1 MPAMLRIDTLKFA
14 RSLSEA
20 GMDRRQAEALVQ
32 GLSDADTSD
41 FATKPDI
48 ADLRADVADLRAE
61 LKGEIAE
68 LRTELKGEIAE
79 LRAELKGE
87 IAELRTELK
96 GGTAELRTGLNSG
109 IAELRTE
116 FTGEIGALRTELRTG
131 LAAARSET
139 FRFMYL
145 QVIAIVG
152 LTVTLVK
159 LLP

>member
-1 MPAMLRIDTLKFA
+1 MVREGQADMPAMLRIDTLKFA
-14 RSLSEA
+14 RSLADA

-41 FATKPDI
+41 FATKADI
-48 ADLRADVADLRAE
+48 GEVKAEVAGLRADMAELRSE
-61 LKGEIAE
+61 LKGEIASV
-68 LRTELKGEIAE
+68 RVELKSEIGD
-79 LRAELKGE
+79 LRAELSDLR
-87 IAELRTELK
+87 AELR
-96 GGTAELRTGLNSG
+96 G
-109 IAELRTE
+109 
-116 FTGEIGALRTELRTG
+116 G

>member
-14 RSLSEA
+14 RSLAEA

-41 FATKPDI
+41 FATKTDI
-48 ADLRADVADLRAE
+48 S
-61 LKGEIAE
+61 
-68 LRTELKGEIAE
+68 E
-79 LRAELKGE
+79 LRAE
-87 IAELRTELK
+87 IAD
-96 GGTAELRTGLNSG
+96 
-109 IAELRTE
+109 
-116 FTGEIGALRTELRTG
+116 LRTELRTG
-131 LAAARSET
+131 LAAVRTEMGDLKAEL

-145 QVIAIVG
+145 QAMGIVGLTVG

>member
-14 RSLSEA
+14 RSLADA

-41 FATKPDI
+41 FATK
-48 ADLRADVADLRAE
+48 ADVGEVKAEVAGLRADM
-61 LKGEIAE
+61 
-68 LRTELKGEIAE
+68 AE

-87 IAELRTELK
+87 IADLRVET
-96 GGTAELRTGLNSG
+96 
-109 IAELRTE
+109 RTE
-116 FTGEIGALRTELRTG
+116 FAAVRTEMGELKAEMG
-131 LAAARSET
+131 ELKAEI

-145 QVIAIVG
+145 QAMGIVGLTVG
-152 LTVTLVK
+152 LTVTLIK

>member
-20 GMDRRQAEALVQ
+20 GMDPRQAEALVR

-41 FATKPDI
+41 FATKADI
-48 ADLRADVADLRAE
+48 GEVRVEVAGLRSDM
-61 LKGEIAE
+61 AE
-68 LRTELKGEIAE
+68 LRAELKGEIAE

-87 IAELRTELK
+87 VAELRTETRTDSAALK
-96 GGTAELRTGLNSG
+96 AEM
-109 IAELRTE
+109 
-116 FTGEIGALRTELRTG
+116 
-131 LAAARSET
+131 

-145 QVIAIVG
+145 QAMGIVGLTTG